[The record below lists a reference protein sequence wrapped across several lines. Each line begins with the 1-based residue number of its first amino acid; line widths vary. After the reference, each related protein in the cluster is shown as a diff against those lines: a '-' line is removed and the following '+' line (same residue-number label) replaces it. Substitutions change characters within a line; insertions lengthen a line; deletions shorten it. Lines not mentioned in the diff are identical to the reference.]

1 MTVEAE
7 LPLHGSERGKILKQ
21 CRNPGEKNVFYPAF
35 KELLSVRGNE

>member
-21 CRNPGEKNVFYPAF
+21 CRNRAKKTFF
-35 KELLSVRGNE
+35 ILLSKSCYP